1 MEQFINDL
9 EKRTDDDVM
18 LVNKVH
24 IMMKAREHQNRW
36 CDAGVCWTYNIL
48 DNKKNIA
55 TRTVLHFIYF

>member
-24 IMMKAREHQNRW
+24 IMMKAREHQNR
-36 CDAGVCWTYNIL
+36 
-48 DNKKNIA
+48 
-55 TRTVLHFIYF
+55 